1 VTRLAWRYP
10 EWWAL
15 ALSAA
20 AWASMFQKHAHHR
33 APMLQWVVMTAAMM
47 FPMIAGSLRIA
58 AERSLWRRRH
68 RAIAVFLIGYVVCW
82 LAFGMA
88 LVLLGVPARPEFAI
102 GALAIAGIWQLTR
115 AKRLALAGCHFTM
128 PLAPKGW
135 RADRDCLAYGWK
147 TGTRCVIS
155 CWAIM
160 LACFAT
166 GHSLIAMGGLT
177 AICAIER
184 YTYRPSQ
191 LLLGGTLIAAAIIIA
206 VPIFA

>member
-1 VTRLAWRYP
+1 MTELAWRYP

-20 AWASMFQKHAHHR
+20 AWASMLQKHAHHR
-33 APMLQWVVMTAAMM
+33 APMLQWIVMTAAMM
-47 FPMIAGSLRIA
+47 VPMIAGSLRA
-58 AERSLWRRRH
+58 AADRSLWRRRH
-68 RAIAVFLIGYVVCW
+68 RAIAVFLIGYLTCW
-82 LAFGMA
+82 LIVGAA
-88 LVLLGVPARPEFAI
+88 LVLLRAPARPGFAVA
-102 GALAIAGIWQLTR
+102 ALAIAGAWQLTR
-115 AKRLALAGCHFTM
+115 VKQLALAGCHFTV

-135 RADRDCLAYGWK
+135 RADRDCLAYGWL

-166 GHSLIAMGGLT
+166 GHSLIAMTGLT

-191 LLLGGTLIAAAIIIA
+191 LLLGGTLIAAAIAVA